1 MYSEEHKKYLKK
13 RKIRKLLITLTQLLI
28 LILLIA
34 TWELLA
40 HYKIINTFISSSP
53 SRIVNTI
60 IDLHNQNNLYHHIWI
75 TIYETIISFGLGTIL
90 GIIIAILLFD
100 RECVK
105 DNMMSRVFVI
115 CMFIVQLILFI
126 MLKFYDGDKITF
138 AIWKF
143 FDKYKIVLVY
153 LGIINF
159 ITFIVFALD
168 KIKAIS
174 GKRRYK
180 IVTLLGLCF
189 IGGSVGGLL
198 SMYIFKHK
206 TNVNYFTWGIPIIMI
221 MQVIV
226 TIFLTNV
233 M

>member
-1 MYSEEHKKYLKK
+1 M
-13 RKIRKLLITLTQLLI
+13 KLGIFETYI
-28 LILLIA
+28 V
-34 TWELLA
+34 
-40 HYKIINTFISSSP
+40 IINVIGFILYC
-53 SRIVNTI
+53 INT
-60 IDLHNQNNLYHHIWI
+60 LLYRYTRHGQVDSLLTI
-75 TIYETIISFGLGTIL
+75 TSFLGGSL

-115 CMFIVQLILFI
+115 CIFIIQLILFI

-138 AIWKF
+138 AIWDF

-159 ITFIVFALD
+159 ITFTVFALD
-168 KIKAIS
+168 KVKAIS
-174 GKRRYK
+174 GKWRYK

-189 IGGSVGGLL
+189 IGGSVGGLM

-206 TNVNYFTWGIPIIMI
+206 TNVDYFTWGVPIIMI
-221 MQVIV
+221 MQVVV
-226 TIFLTNV
+226 TIFLTNI

>member
-1 MYSEEHKKYLKK
+1 M
-13 RKIRKLLITLTQLLI
+13 KLGIFETYIIIINIIGFI
-28 LILLIA
+28 LYCINILLCKH
-34 TWELLA
+34 TKHKQSNSLLM
-40 HYKIINTFISSSP
+40 
-53 SRIVNTI
+53 
-60 IDLHNQNNLYHHIWI
+60 
-75 TIYETIISFGLGTIL
+75 IISFLGGSL
-90 GIIIAILLFD
+90 GIIITILLFD
-100 RECVK
+100 KEYVK
-105 DNMMSRVFVI
+105 DNMLSRVFII
-115 CMFIVQLILFI
+115 CMFIIQLILFL
-126 MLKFYDGDKITF
+126 MLRVYDISKITF
-138 AIWKF
+138 DILKF
-143 FDKYKIVLVY
+143 FNKYKIILVY

-189 IGGSVGGLL
+189 IGGSIGGLL